1 VLIQKGFTGLMS
13 CITNLKESA
22 TNWIPCGYP
31 LVSMMN
37 VELRKGKDVPV
48 IRKALTELDG
58 ELFKYYK

>member
-1 VLIQKGFTGLMS
+1 MS

>member
-1 VLIQKGFTGLMS
+1 MS

-22 TNWIPCGYP
+22 INWIPCGFP

-37 VELRKGKDVPV
+37 VEFRKGKDVPV

-58 ELFKYYK
+58 